1 MRSVVQEETA
11 LAGSSEE
18 QRMLRDA
25 AVAFCGRDTSIARI
39 RKQRW
44 EGAGYDRKVWAQM
57 AELGWLG
64 ILIPEQ
70 YGGMGLGLGEMR
82 AVAEELAKALVP
94 EPLNACTVLAARAI
108 LHGDNESLKQ
118 KLLPQMAE
126 GKLIVALAWQE
137 KLAGLDF
144 KTIAAKATRNANA
157 EGSGVIVGGVK
168 RFVAP
173 AEADGYIVTAKDGD
187 SLGLYYV
194 AANAQGVSSTLER
207 RADGTYATRV
217 EFRQVAAEAVVAT
230 GKAANAAIARALD
243 EATYIASA
251 ELYGVMSRAME
262 VTIDFLKTRVQ
273 FGRAIGTFQALQH
286 RAADLYIQQALT
298 LGALDDT
305 LLAFADGVDAFE
317 RGAAASRLKSRAS
330 DAAIAIS
337 REAIRFFGAMG
348 ITDECDIGL
357 YLKRS
362 VVLAGFLGNGSEHR
376 RRFAAL
382 SPFKVEEI
390 SAAGSGKNAGKD
402 KYQASPA
409 GTDWNAMSD
418 EDFRLEVRG
427 FFEREY
433 PADLRY
439 LLRRARWAEMR
450 EWVLKLC
457 AKGWI
462 APSWPKELGGMG
474 LSPNKQVIFIEER
487 ERWGVARHP
496 DQGVT
501 MIGPL
506 LMRYGTEEQK
516 QRFLPKIIAGEHVW
530 CQGYSEPN
538 AGSDLASLATEAV
551 ADGDDF
557 TINGT
562 KIWTSLAH
570 DATHMFLL
578 ARTDK
583 TAKRQAGISFF
594 LLDLKTPGVIVRPIP
609 NIEGHSEFCQ
619 EFLENVRIPKENLV
633 GELNKGWEVAKTLLT
648 FERLNNG
655 SPRRC
660 SYSLNK
666 LPIVARERGLWDDAE
681 FQSKFTRMRLD
692 VLDLGSSYKRYADIL
707 RQGKSPD
714 PGISMLKI
722 WQSETTLRLSE
733 LMLETASD
741 AGYIRDEELAYG
753 DDHVDVLGPFYAG
766 LHTVISSGSND
777 IQRNVLAKRVLG
789 LG

>member
-1 MRSVVQEETA
+1 
-11 LAGSSEE
+11 
-18 QRMLRDA
+18 
-25 AVAFCGRDTSIARI
+25 
-39 RKQRW
+39 
-44 EGAGYDRKVWAQM
+44 
-57 AELGWLG
+57 
-64 ILIPEQ
+64 
-70 YGGMGLGLGEMR
+70 
-82 AVAEELAKALVP
+82 
-94 EPLNACTVLAARAI
+94 
-108 LHGDNESLKQ
+108 
-118 KLLPQMAE
+118 
-126 GKLIVALAWQE
+126 
-137 KLAGLDF
+137 
-144 KTIAAKATRNANA
+144 
-157 EGSGVIVGGVK
+157 
-168 RFVAP
+168 
-173 AEADGYIVTAKDGD
+173 
-187 SLGLYYV
+187 
-194 AANAQGVSSTLER
+194 
-207 RADGTYATRV
+207 
-217 EFRQVAAEAVVAT
+217 
-230 GKAANAAIARALD
+230 
-243 EATYIASA
+243 
-251 ELYGVMSRAME
+251 
-262 VTIDFLKTRVQ
+262 
-273 FGRAIGTFQALQH
+273 
-286 RAADLYIQQALT
+286 
-298 LGALDDT
+298 
-305 LLAFADGVDAFE
+305 
-317 RGAAASRLKSRAS
+317 
-330 DAAIAIS
+330 
-337 REAIRFFGAMG
+337 
-348 ITDECDIGL
+348 
-357 YLKRS
+357 
-362 VVLAGFLGNGSEHR
+362 
-376 RRFAAL
+376 
-382 SPFKVEEI
+382 
-390 SAAGSGKNAGKD
+390 
-402 KYQASPA
+402 
-409 GTDWNAMSD
+409 
-418 EDFRLEVRG
+418 
-427 FFEREY
+427 
-433 PADLRY
+433 
-439 LLRRARWAEMR
+439 
-450 EWVLKLC
+450 
-457 AKGWI
+457 
-462 APSWPKELGGMG
+462 MG

-557 TINGT
+557 IINGT

-777 IQRNVLAKRVLG
+777 IRNATEIRKGREPLFYFRSFRSRRLRNLLLELIDSRFLAALGMTVLEDLFEPSDPGIRPRLQAPASGPGFRPPLQTSMAS
-789 LG
+789 LSLSASPTR